1 MAKPGMWRLSNT
13 QAILIL
19 AVAAVGLGD
28 IWRLPSLALNHGG
41 GAFLIVYLL
50 ALLLL
55 GAPVLMAELAFGK
68 LAGAR
73 FSPATRETVKAL
85 KLSRSWLLLIYTLP
99 LAGILV
105 IALYGSMAGW
115 SFGYVFR
122 AASGAT
128 QDLNTEAARALFL
141 DLAVDP
147 ERSLVW
153 HTLFWLCVGVAS
165 AQGWRMGIL
174 RASMWFGGLMV
185 MLALS
190 LADTLPSLQRVPGGL
205 DALFQIRWSELGV
218 QGFWDAL
225 AQACFTLSVGLGI
238 AYVVGRR
245 LQSNAQTARIA
256 VGVVILDLAF
266 SLIIG
271 TAVASMVGGAATVS
285 SGVQLVFV
293 DLVVGLG
300 HNRSAQV
307 QFFCLLLLLSA
318 SSAVLLIEPFV
329 QSIRER
335 FRCSRV
341 AAAGSMTLLAWLVG
355 LIAIFSFGPWQ
366 DWEIYGHGAVDWLV
380 YLGVNLLV
388 PLNCFLIASFVGRAL
403 PPGLVL
409 GASGSSLLMMGPWY
423 IWLRYGARFLL
434 LLLLLHTSGIM
445 DAVLDFF
452 QPLDSD
458 VYRNHG

>member
-1 MAKPGMWRLSNT
+1 MWRLSNA
-13 QAILIL
+13 QAILVL

-28 IWRLPSLALNHGG
+28 IWRLPSLAINHGG
-41 GAFLIVYLL
+41 GAFLIVYVIALL
-50 ALLLL
+50 AL
-55 GAPVLMAELAFGK
+55 GAPVLMAELAFSK

-73 FSPATRETVKAL
+73 FSPASRETVRAL
-85 KLSRSWLLLIYTLP
+85 KLSRLWLVLIYTLP
-99 LAGILV
+99 LAGVAV

-128 QDLNTEAARALFL
+128 QNLDTDTARALFL
-141 DLAVDP
+141 DLAADP

-185 MLALS
+185 VLALS
-190 LADTLPSLQRVPGGL
+190 LADTLPTLQRSDHGL
-205 DALFQIRWSELGV
+205 DALFRVRWAELGID
-218 QGFWDAL
+218 GFWDAL

-245 LQSNAQTARIA
+245 LENTTHTARIA
-256 VGVVILDLAF
+256 VGVVMLDLAF
-266 SLIIG
+266 SLVIG
-271 TAVASMVGGAATVS
+271 TAVASMVGGDQVVS

-300 HNRSAQV
+300 HDRGAQV

-355 LIAIFSFGPWQ
+355 LLAIFSFGPWQ
-366 DWEIYGHGAVDWLV
+366 DWEIYGRGAVDWLV

-388 PLNCFLIASFVGRAL
+388 PLNCLLIASFVGRAL

-409 GASGSSLLMMGPWY
+409 AASGSSLVAMGPWY
-423 IWLRYGARFLL
+423 IWLRFGARLLL

-445 DAVLDFF
+445 DFVLEFF
-452 QPLDSD
+452 QPLDTD

>member
-1 MAKPGMWRLSNT
+1 MWRLSDT
-13 QAILIL
+13 QAILVL

-41 GAFLIVYLL
+41 GAFLLVYVM
-50 ALLLL
+50 ALLGL

-68 LAGAR
+68 LSGAR
-73 FSPATRETVKAL
+73 FSPASREAVRTL
-85 KLSRSWLLLIYTLP
+85 KLSQFWLVLVYSLP
-99 LAGILV
+99 LAGMAV

-122 AASGAT
+122 AATGAT
-128 QDLNTEAARALFL
+128 LHLDTAAARALFL
-141 DLAVDP
+141 DLAADP

-165 AQGWRMGIL
+165 AQGWRMGIF
-174 RASMWFGGLMV
+174 RASLWFGGLMV
-185 MLALS
+185 LLALS
-190 LADTLPSLQRVPGGL
+190 LADTLPALRNNAGEL
-205 DALFQIRWSELGV
+205 DALFVVNWAELGMD
-218 QGFWDAL
+218 GFWYAL

-245 LQSNAQTARIA
+245 LEPQAHTARIA
-256 VGVVILDLAF
+256 IGVVVLDLAF

-271 TAVASMVGGAATVS
+271 TAVAAMVVGEQTVS

-293 DLVVGLG
+293 ELVVGLA
-300 HNRSAQV
+300 NDRAAQV
-307 QFFCLLLLLSA
+307 QFFCLLVLLSA

-366 DWEIYGHGAVDWLV
+366 DWEIYGRGAVDWLL
-380 YLGVNLLV
+380 YLSVNLLV
-388 PLNCFLIASFVGRAL
+388 PLNCLLIASFVGRAL
-403 PPGLVL
+403 PPGLVVA
-409 GASGSSLLMMGPWY
+409 ASGSSLLSMGPWY
-423 IWLRYGARFLL
+423 VWLRYGARLL
-434 LLLLLHTSGIM
+434 LLLLLLQTSGIM
-445 DAVLDFF
+445 DRVLDFF
-452 QPLDSD
+452 EPVETD
-458 VYRNHG
+458 VYRSNR